1 MMSMLESPAP
11 SSQNSQEETVT
22 PNPTPIEP
30 LAAEFPAAD
39 RAAWE
44 ALVRAKESDPDR
56 ALSAGLEDG
65 IEVRWLYAR
74 DDELAPDPGGLTG
87 AAPFVRGRRLGT
99 PWAIRQQN
107 ATPDRRRANRELIE
121 DLEGGA
127 TELLLVAGTG
137 SGIPVSHADDLDE
150 LLDGVHLDLAP
161 VALAAD
167 TGTIHTHTQVASA
180 LLELWR
186 RRGHPAA
193 EVRGSLRLD
202 PIGLLARTGDLAP
215 ERVREET
222 ESAMRMLGEVRAEY
236 PQVRVLGVDTTA
248 YVEAGAGAPFELAV
262 GLATAITYLRT
273 ADDEGIDPAAV
284 AGALEFTL
292 CAGPDQF
299 LEIAKLRAAR
309 RLWAHALSQCGVEP
323 TERRSAVYV
332 RTSRR
337 MVSALDPWVN
347 LLRATTAAFAA
358 AVAGADGITVLPFDE
373 PVLSPGESSG
383 PLGRRMARNTQLVLL
398 EEASLHRVSD
408 PAGGSW
414 YVESLTDQLA
424 RAAWAELQAIERSGG
439 IAEALRSG
447 EVTRRVAGETARRHD
462 DLARRRRSLTG
473 VNTFPLLG
481 DDGLERAG
489 VDEDTALEAVP
500 ETVPDAGTLPPVR
513 DAAQFEALRARAV
526 RIAAEHHREPTIL
539 LACLGPLSAHVNVAQ
554 WAKSFFEAGG
564 VTTLPS
570 GVQPDAAAH
579 ASLLTEHQ
587 LHVAALC
594 SGRDATPELQQEVVQ
609 ALRDAGARRVYVAG
623 ASQDGAMAV
632 GAERGV
638 RDGDDMIGLLG
649 ELLDRFEEGPL
660 Q

>member
-1 MMSMLESPAP
+1 
-11 SSQNSQEETVT
+11 VT

-30 LAAEFPAAD
+30 LAAEFPEAS

-44 ALVRAKESDPDR
+44 AMVRAKESDPER
-56 ALSAGLEDG
+56 ALATALEDG
-65 IEVRWLYAR
+65 IEVSWLYSP
-74 DDELAPDPGGLTG
+74 DDELSPDPGGLTG
-87 AAPFVRGRRLGT
+87 ADPFVRGLRLGT

-127 TELLLVAGTG
+127 TELLLVTASDTAP
-137 SGIPVSHADDLDE
+137 GIPIADADELDE
-150 LLDGVHLDLAP
+150 VLDGVHLDLAP
-161 VALAAD
+161 VALAA
-167 TGTIHTHTQVASA
+167 GAGATQAASA

-186 RRGHPAA
+186 RRGHTGS

-202 PIGLLARTGDLAP
+202 PVGTLAKTADVAE
-215 ERVREET
+215 ERVAEET
-222 ESAMRMLGEVRAEY
+222 DAAIGMLREVRAEY
-236 PQVRVLGVDTTA
+236 PRVRVLAVDTTA

-262 GLATAITYLRT
+262 ALATAIAYLRA
-273 ADDEGIDPAAV
+273 ADDGGIDPAAL
-284 AGALEFTL
+284 ANALEFTL

-309 RLWAHALSQCGVEP
+309 RLWSSVLSHCGVVAA
-323 TERRSAVYV
+323 ERWSPVYV

-383 PLGRRMARNTQLVLL
+383 SLGRRMARNTQLVLL

-424 RAAWAELQAIERSGG
+424 RAAWAELQAIERTGG
-439 IAEALRSG
+439 IAQALRSG
-447 EVTRRVAGETARRHD
+447 ELTRRVTAETAQRHD

-481 DDGLERAG
+481 DDGLQRAG
-489 VDEDTALEAVP
+489 VDGEQQALDAVA
-500 ETVPDAGTLPPVR
+500 ETIPAGETLAPVR
-513 DAAQFEALRARAV
+513 DAAQFEALRAR
-526 RIAAEHHREPTIL
+526 EPTIL
-539 LACLGPLSAHVNVAQ
+539 LACLGRLSAHVNVAR

-570 GVQPDAAAH
+570 GVQPDAAAQ
-579 ASLLTEHQ
+579 ASLLSDQ
-587 LHVAALC
+587 RLHVAAVC
-594 SGRDATPELQQEVVQ
+594 PGADATPELQREVVK
-609 ALRDAGARRVYVAG
+609 ALREAGAELVYVAG
-623 ASQDGAMAV
+623 ASQEDAGAV
-632 GAERGV
+632 GADRGV
-638 RDGDDMIGLLG
+638 RDGDDMVKLLG
-649 ELLDRFEEGPL
+649 ELLDRFEEGAL
-660 Q
+660 

>member
-1 MMSMLESPAP
+1 M
-11 SSQNSQEETVT
+11 
-22 PNPTPIEP
+22 EP
-30 LAAEFPAAD
+30 LAGEFPAAD

-44 ALVRAKESDPDR
+44 ALVRAKERDPGR
-56 ALSAGLEDG
+56 ALTTALEDG
-65 IEVRWLYAR
+65 IEVKWLYAP

-87 AAPFVRGRRLGT
+87 ADPFVRGRRLGT
-99 PWAIRQQN
+99 PWAIRPQN
-107 ATPDRRRANRELIE
+107 STPDRRRANRELLD

-127 TELLLVAGTG
+127 TELLLVTG
-137 SGIPVSHADDLDE
+137 EASGIPVADVDELDE
-150 LLDGVHLDLAP
+150 VLDGVHLDLAP
-161 VALAAD
+161 VALAGA
-167 TGTIHTHTQVASA
+167 TRTASA
-180 LLELWR
+180 LIELWR
-186 RRGHPAA
+186 RRGHPAS

-202 PIGLLARTGDLAP
+202 PVGTLARSGELDRD
-215 ERVREET
+215 RVRNET
-222 ESAMRMLGEVRAEY
+222 ESAMRTLREVRAEY
-236 PQVRVLGVDTTA
+236 PHVRALAVDTTA

-262 GLATAITYLRT
+262 ALATAIAYLR
-273 ADDEGIDPAAV
+273 AAEDSGV
-284 AGALEFTL
+284 EPGALAGALEFTL

-309 RLWAHALSQCGVEP
+309 RLWSNVLAHCGVEADR
-323 TERRSAVYV
+323 RRSAVYV

-398 EEASLHRVSD
+398 EEASLHRVAD

-424 RAAWAELQAIERSGG
+424 RAAWAELQAIEGAGG
-439 IAEALRSG
+439 IAQALRCG
-447 EVTRRVAGETARRHD
+447 EITRRVTAETARRHD
-462 DLARRRRSLTG
+462 DLAHRRRSLTG

-481 DDGLERAG
+481 DDGLQRAG
-489 VDEDTALEAVP
+489 VDGEEEALEAIP
-500 ETVPDAGTLPPVR
+500 ETLPEGETLPPVR

-526 RIAAEHHREPTIL
+526 RIAAERHQQPTIL

-570 GVQPDAAAH
+570 GPQPDAAAQ
-579 ASLLTEHQ
+579 ASLLTEHR
-587 LHVAALC
+587 LHVAAVC
-594 SGRDATPELQQEVVQ
+594 AGRDATPELQREVVH
-609 ALRDAGARRVYVAG
+609 ALRDAGAGLVYVSG
-623 ASQDGAMAV
+623 ASQDDALAV
-632 GAERGV
+632 GADRGV
-638 RDGDDMIGLLG
+638 RDGDDMVQLLG
-649 ELLDRFEEGPL
+649 ELLDRFEQGAL
-660 Q
+660 